1 MLQGR
6 SINQVKRCCLAAEDG
21 ISLCEV
27 NMAAPKNAMTR
38 INFEEEAAMSL
49 SQSPTI
55 LKDEKAVGSIIRI
68 L

>member
-21 ISLCEV
+21 VSLCEV
-27 NMAAPKNAMTR
+27 NNADQTNAMTR
-38 INFEEEAAMSL
+38 IISEEEAAMSL
-49 SQSPTI
+49 SQFPTI
-55 LKDEKAVGSIIRI
+55 LKDEKAVGSIIRT